1 MVHLRS
7 AKGFTL
13 IELII
18 VVAIIGLLAA
28 ALFVAVD
35 PAKRIG
41 QANDAQR
48 WSEVTA
54 ILNAILNYTSDV
66 QALPVAISSLTLNT
80 YHTIPPGNGT
90 SAVTTCFGDASLAAG
105 ANIYSNIVPAYLATI
120 PVDPQYANSSGVST
134 SSGYWIRRSTGDRI
148 TVGVCNRA
156 YGGTATIEVTR

>member
-1 MVHLRS
+1 MGKNR
-7 AKGFTL
+7 GFTL

-54 ILNAILNYTSDV
+54 VLNAVLNYTADV
-66 QALPVAISSLTLNT
+66 QTLPSSINAMTTGTYYSLNSSISGCTELDGRALSEPSTAPRLNLV
-80 YHTIPPGNGT
+80 
-90 SAVTTCFGDASLAAG
+90 SAY
-105 ANIYSNIVPAYLATI
+105 IATI
-120 PVDPQYANSSGVST
+120 PMDPSYST
-134 SSGYWIRRSTGDRI
+134 TTGYYIYRGTGDRI
-148 TVGVCNRA
+148 TVGVCDA
-156 YGGTATIEVTR
+156 HPYTTGSLEVTR